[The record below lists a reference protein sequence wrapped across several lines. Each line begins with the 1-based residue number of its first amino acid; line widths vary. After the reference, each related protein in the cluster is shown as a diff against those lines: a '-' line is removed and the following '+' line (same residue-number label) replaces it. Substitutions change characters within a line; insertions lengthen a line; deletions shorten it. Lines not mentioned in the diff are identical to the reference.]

1 MHTSPC
7 CPAKLLP
14 VKPPIKHALHWS
26 LAACAIGLVLPS
38 LIIFCLEI
46 FVGHIPPLTSL
57 ADILRRQF
65 AAGHNLFLLAAFGLI
80 PFAAL
85 SLVCFI
91 ASRWL
96 SPSRLTCVAGG
107 GLLGIL
113 LLMIPAHVA
122 VWYPLYGGGHL
133 SSTAVI
139 AFVFIPFYCLATL
152 GIGLII
158 GWLISRLPRFSSPT
172 SPAF

>member
-1 MHTSPC
+1 M
-7 CPAKLLP
+7 
-14 VKPPIKHALHWS
+14 KPSTRQALHWS
-26 LAACAIGLVLPS
+26 LASCAIGLILPS

-46 FVGHIPPLTSL
+46 FVGRIAPLTSL

-65 AAGHNLFLLAAFGLI
+65 AEGHNLFLIAAFGLI

-85 SLVCFI
+85 SAICFV

-96 SPSRLTCVAGG
+96 TPRRLACVAIG

-113 LLMIPAHVA
+113 LLMIPAHVS
-122 VWYPLYGGGHL
+122 VWYPLYGPGHM

-152 GIGLII
+152 GVGLLT
-158 GWLISRLPRFSSPT
+158 GWLISRLPRFRPT
-172 SPAF
+172 ITNLVS